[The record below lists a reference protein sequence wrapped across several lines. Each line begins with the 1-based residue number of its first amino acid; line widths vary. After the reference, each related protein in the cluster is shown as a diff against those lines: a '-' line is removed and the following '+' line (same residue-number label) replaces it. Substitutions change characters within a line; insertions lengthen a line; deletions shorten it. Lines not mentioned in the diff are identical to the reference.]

1 MTIASTSSPRSTA
14 PVGHTHVADLGA
26 CLDLINSVEYTDGV
40 PEDHLPTIDALVAWL
55 ADHAVG
61 HRDALDAQASS
72 DPEAWLDHVRTCR
85 LALRD
90 VWDAA
95 VEGRAVGQASVDTL
109 NRVLAHAPHVE
120 LRRTLA
126 GVAVGHEHD
135 RTDPT
140 SEALARLAEPLVAA
154 LAAGD
159 VERWRICA
167 NDDCRWVFE
176 DTSRGGRRRW
186 CDMSSCGNRA
196 KVRRFRSRRR
206 TPPAAESPAHVDRAP
221 ADRTSAD
228 APETE
233 EASPVEDRTGTDSP

>member
-1 MTIASTSSPRSTA
+1 MTIASTPSDTPA
-14 PVGHTHVADLGA
+14 EAFGHAHVADLDA

-40 PEDHLPTIDALVAWL
+40 PEDHLPTVDALVGWF
-55 ADHAVG
+55 ADHSLG
-61 HRDALDAQASS
+61 HRDALDAQAAADS
-72 DPEAWLDHVRTCR
+72 EAWLDRVRTCR

-95 VEGRAVGQASVDTL
+95 VEGRAVGQASVDTV

-120 LRRTLA
+120 LRQTLA

-135 RTDPT
+135 ATDPT
-140 SEALARLAEPLVAA
+140 SEALARLADPLVAGI
-154 LAAGD
+154 AAGD
-159 VERWRICA
+159 IARWRICA

-206 TPPAAESPAHVDRAP
+206 TPAEAESAANADAASAELPSATAGSTGEPAATAE
-221 ADRTSAD
+221 RT
-228 APETE
+228 
-233 EASPVEDRTGTDSP
+233 RTNSR